1 MAVDLE
7 RKKAFRQRVK
17 EYKIITGLE
26 KIADKYGVKNF
37 KIRGIVA
44 MDDNLVVFFGNNHKQ
59 EISYVTIDFIEK
71 TIRIKKDL

>member
-37 KIRGIVA
+37 KIRGIVT
-44 MDDNLVVFFGNNHKQ
+44 MDDDMVIFFGNNHK
-59 EISYVTIDFIEK
+59 EETKYVIIDFNNKTID
-71 TIRIKKDL
+71 IKKEL